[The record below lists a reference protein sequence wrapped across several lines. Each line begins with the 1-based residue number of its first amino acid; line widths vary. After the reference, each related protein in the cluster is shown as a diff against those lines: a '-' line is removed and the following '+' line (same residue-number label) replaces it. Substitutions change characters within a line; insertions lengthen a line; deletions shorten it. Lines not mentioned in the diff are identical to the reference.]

1 MSKTNEHTHIGI
13 SGWNYEPWRG
23 TFYPEDLSH
32 KSELHYA
39 SRALNSIEI
48 NGTFYSLQKP
58 KSFKHWYEETP
69 AGFIFSVK
77 AHRHITHI
85 KLLKNAEEGVVNFFR
100 SGILELKE
108 KLGPILWQL
117 PPRMKFD
124 SEKVESFL
132 KFLPQDFSEVVK
144 LAKSKKY
151 RHWRKGA
158 DVSFKIDKNRP
169 LHHAMEVRNDS
180 FKDKKFIAL
189 LKKYN
194 VALVVADAE
203 GTWPY
208 FEEMTSDFM
217 YCRLHGRDQLYTSGY
232 DKKAID
238 KWAKK
243 LSSWRK
249 KRDVFVY
256 FDNTDK
262 VKAPVNAM
270 TLSRLLKH

>member
-1 MSKTNEHTHIGI
+1 MAKANEHTHIGI
-13 SGWNYEPWRG
+13 SGWSYEPWRG
-23 TFYPEDLSH
+23 TFYPEDLPH
-32 KSELHYA
+32 KNELHFA

-48 NGTFYSLQKP
+48 NGTFYALQKP
-58 KSFKHWYEETP
+58 KSFRRWYEEVP
-69 AGFIFSVK
+69 DDFIFSIK
-77 AHRHITHI
+77 AHRYITHI
-85 KLLKNAEEGVVNFFR
+85 KLLKNAEEGVANFFR

-124 SEKVESFL
+124 AEKIEQFL
-132 KFLPQDFSEVVK
+132 KFLPQDFESAVK

-151 RHWRKGA
+151 RHWRKGQ
-158 DVSFKIDKNRP
+158 DISVKIDKNRP

-180 FKDKKFIAL
+180 FKDKKFISL

-208 FEEMTSDFM
+208 FEEQTSDFM
-217 YCRLHGRDQLYTSGY
+217 YCRLHGKDQLYISSY
-232 DKKAID
+232 DKKAIT

-243 LSSWRK
+243 LSLWRK

-262 VKAPVNAM
+262 AKAPENAR
-270 TLSRLLKH
+270 TLSRLLKV